1 MVQVCR
7 FYILVILQLIL
18 LLVPLHYAIFYM
30 CPPLL
35 NIFCLFIN
43 SLVIIMYFF
52 EFHPWHF
59 SIKDCM
65 TRRSLLVRR
74 CEVGLYPLKP
84 LDVDVLKQAIMSQS
98 TSHAQWH
105 ASTQVVRSILCLN
118 NIYCS
123 KESVLSVCNACQL
136 AKSHQLPYN
145 NSVHR
150 SEFPLELVFSDV
162 WGPAPTSVGGYKYY
176 ISFID
181 DFSKF
186 SWLYLMHDHLKL
198 TYILAVP
205 NPCST
210 PFRY

>member
-1 MVQVCR
+1 LQFLHTGHSPINTAAR
-7 FYILVILQLIL
+7 PLTLRNILHVPTIAKHL
-18 LLVPLHYAIFYM
+18 LSVHKLSRDNNV
-30 CPPLL
+30 
-35 NIFCLFIN
+35 
-43 SLVIIMYFF
+43 FF

-186 SWLYLMHDHLKL
+186 SWLYLMHDHSEAHV
-198 TYILAVP
+198 YS
-205 NPCST
+205 CSSK
-210 PFRY
+210 PMFNAF